1 MQKNNYMIGPCARP
15 QAGGWALRHKTFMTG
30 LAPAGRGGG
39 AFAHMGGA
47 AEHLPAGPFVLLDD
61 ARSGGSAK
69 VFAAPVRTICARSE
83 AEVPDALE
91 AVRRGLREGL
101 HAAGWLSYEA
111 GRMLEPRLQRHPQ
124 RAAAHAAPVL
134 WFGLFE
140 SVEHVSTDQVVK
152 RLPSGAGAW
161 ISVAR
166 PRITE
171 AQYARAFQRA
181 HDYIVA
187 GDIYQVN
194 LSYRA
199 DVTVLGDP
207 RAVYARLR
215 AAGAGGWSAL
225 VHDGRDWLVSTSPEL
240 FFKLSADGRIEARP
254 MKGTA
259 PRRDDPEEDKRA
271 AIALQR
277 DPKERAE
284 NVMIVDL
291 LRNDISKLAS
301 RGSVHV
307 PELFAVETY
316 PTLHTLTSTVRAQI
330 RPEHDS
336 IDAIKALFPCGSITG
351 APKVRAM
358 EVIRELEPDERG
370 PYTGAIGWFAPDGAA
385 EFSVAIRTLV
395 LSQGRAELGVGSA
408 VVYDSSV
415 AKEWEECRTKSA
427 FLTRG
432 APEFE
437 LIETMRF
444 EPERGVFQF
453 DRHLA
458 RLSAAA
464 ATFAFG
470 YDEEKIRALVAGATQ
485 LGAAC
490 VLRIALAPDGAVALS
505 TAPIRRFSPAPLVG
519 VAPLPVDASDY
530 RLRFKTSNRSFYDDA
545 RCASGCEEVIF
556 VDPDGFV
563 TEGSIT
569 NVFVARGDA
578 LITPPARRG
587 LLPGILRQSLL
598 DAGEAREGDLRLE
611 DLSDGFLIGNA
622 VRGLVSVRLATA
634 SIAEQRAS

>member
-15 QAGGWALRHKTFMTG
+15 QAAGWALRHKTFMTG

-225 VHDGRDWLVSTSPEL
+225 IHDGRDWLVSTSPEL

-444 EPERGVFQF
+444 EPGAGVRLLE
-453 DRHLA
+453 RHLA
-458 RLSAAA
+458 RLRRSARVFGFDFDEAHVRAALAAA
-464 ATFAFG
+464 
-470 YDEEKIRALVAGATQ
+470 LAGAGETVAR
-485 LGAAC
+485 LTLARDGRAA
-490 VLRIALAPDGAVALS
+490 VSLRPMPQALAQARVTL
-505 TAPIRRFSPAPLVG
+505 
-519 VAPLPVDASDY
+519 APLPVAASDF
-530 RLRFKTSNRSFYDDA
+530 RLRHKTTLRDFYDAARAEAGGDEVVFFDA
-545 RCASGCEEVIF
+545 E
-556 VDPDGFV
+556 GFI
-563 TEGSIT
+563 TEGAIS
-569 NVFVARGDA
+569 NVFVERGGV
-578 LITPPARRG
+578 LETPPAARG
-587 LLPGILRQSLL
+587 LLPGVLRAEFLA
-598 DAGEAREGDLRLE
+598 AGRAREADVRVE
-611 DLSDGFLIGNA
+611 DLQDGFLIGNA
-622 VRGLVSVRLATA
+622 VRGLTPARVALR
-634 SIAEQRAS
+634 